1 MYDDL
6 YDVIVIGAGAAGLTA
21 ATMLGRSMRNT
32 LVISKPRR
40 RNSPASSVSNV
51 PYADG
56 AAPVDIYRKM
66 EEDAGQFGVTIL
78 WDEVTFVRAYENHVV
93 VEGAANPGLRCRRLL
108 LATGRVDVLPAW
120 LPDGVWG
127 RSAFDCPYC
136 HTYERNGSTFVCV
149 GNGDETLKMA
159 ALSRQFA
166 KRMTVLVGDPAA
178 SRGRLA
184 RLLSRHDVEVLCDEV
199 VRASAD
205 PAGGVILETT
215 HGQTLSADTLLL
227 GDVVRPYRKLA
238 EDLDLE
244 LSAEGFPET
253 SLYGMTSNPLVY
265 SAGNVEG
272 SSYFMWTGAASSGI
286 NAARAICEDLA
297 FASELLE
304 DWE

>member
-6 YDVIVIGAGAAGLTA
+6 YDVIVIGAGPAGLTA
-21 ATMLGRSMRNT
+21 ATMLSRSMRST
-32 LVISKPRR
+32 LVVSGPRR

-56 AAPVDIYRKM
+56 AAPADIYRKM
-66 EEDAGQFGVTIL
+66 EEDAGRYGATIL
-78 WDEVTFVRAYENHVV
+78 WDEVISARAYEDHVV
-93 VEGAANPGLRCRRLL
+93 VEGRGHPGLRGRRLL

-127 RSAFDCPYC
+127 RTAFDCPYC
-136 HTYERNGSTFVCV
+136 HTYERSGSTFVCV
-149 GNGDETLKMA
+149 GTGDETLKMA

-166 KRMTVLVGDPAA
+166 KRMTVLVGDPSA

-184 RLLSRHDVEVLCDEV
+184 RLLTRHGVEILSDEV

-205 PAGGVILETT
+205 PAGGVVLETA
-215 HGQTLSADTLLL
+215 HGRTLDAETLLL

-238 EDLDLE
+238 EELDLD

-297 FASELLE
+297 FASELLD
-304 DWE
+304 DWD

>member
-32 LVISKPRR
+32 LVISKPLR
-40 RNSPASSVSNV
+40 RNSPASSVNNV
-51 PYADG
+51 PFADG
-56 AAPVDIYRKM
+56 TSPTDIYRKM
-66 EEDAGQFGVTIL
+66 EQDAVRYGVTML
-78 WDEVTFVRAYENHVV
+78 WDEVTSVRAYEDHVV
-93 VEGAANPGLRCRRLL
+93 VKGGAHPGLRARRLL
-108 LATGRVDVLPAW
+108 LATGRVDVLPGW
-120 LPDGVWG
+120 LPDEVWG
-127 RSAFDCPYC
+127 KVAFDCPYC

-149 GNGDETLKMA
+149 GTGDETLKMA

-166 KRMTVLVGDPAA
+166 KRMTVLVGDPSA

-199 VRASAD
+199 LRASTD
-205 PAGGVILETT
+205 SAGGVTLETA
-215 HGQTLSADTLLL
+215 HGRTLTADTLLL
-227 GDVVRPYRKLA
+227 GDVVQPYRKLT
-238 EDLDLE
+238 EELDLD

-297 FASELLE
+297 FASELLD